1 MSFDVTTLALAKSY
15 TDQHGGGGSGG
26 GGEKEIFKIPVTV
39 TELEEPADGE
49 YFKVEHTVTLAE
61 LDAAVEEG
69 KTPIVLADKG
79 GVTYTLPLLYY
90 LPGVTYVFYFMIG
103 GTAVYMS
110 VLMSGDE
117 GETPKEAWQYIEDNQ
132 IINAIDIY
140 YNNSNNAS
148 LDSAQKALDKLLTDS
163 HTHANKNT
171 LDKLSDANGKLQY
184 NGSDVGLK
192 GDKGDPFTY
201 SDFTTEQLAALK
213 GEKGDKGDTPVKGT
227 DYFTDADKTEFV
239 NSVLNSLPTWQ
250 GGEY

>member
-15 TDQHGGGGSGG
+15 ADQHGGSGGS
-26 GGEKEIFKIPVTV
+26 GEKEIFKIPVTV

-49 YFKVEHTVTLAE
+49 YFRVEHTVTFAE

-69 KTPIVLADKG
+69 KTPIVLADRG
-79 GVTYTLPLLYY
+79 GVTYNLPLFYY
-90 LPGVTYVFYFMIG
+90 VSGYYCFYAMAG
-103 GTAVYMS
+103 STAMYLV
-110 VLMSGDE
+110 VRQLGDE
-117 GETPKEAWQYIEDNQ
+117 GETPKEVWEYIENNQ
-132 IINAIDIY
+132 IINARDVCY
-140 YNNSNNAS
+140 HNSNNTS
-148 LDSAQKALDKLLTDS
+148 LDTAQKALDKLLTDS
-163 HTHANKNT
+163 HTHANKDT
-171 LDKLSDANGKLQY
+171 LDKLSVSNGKLQY

-201 SDFTTEQLAALK
+201 SDFTAEQLAALK
-213 GEKGDKGDTPVKGT
+213 GTKGDKGDMPVKGT

>member
-15 TDQHGGGGSGG
+15 ADQHSGGGGSS
-26 GGEKEIFKIPVTV
+26 EKEIFKIPVTV

-49 YFKVEHTVTLAE
+49 SFKVEHTVTFAE
-61 LDAAVEEG
+61 LDAAIEEG

-90 LPGVTYVFYFMIG
+90 LPGVTYVFYFMTG

-117 GETPKEAWQYIEDNQ
+117 GKTPKEAWQYIEDNQ

-140 YNNSNNAS
+140 YHNSNNAS

-163 HTHANKNT
+163 HTHANKDT
-171 LDKLSDANGKLQY
+171 LDKLSVADGKLQY

-192 GDKGDPFTY
+192 GDKGD
-201 SDFTTEQLAALK
+201 
-213 GEKGDKGDTPVKGT
+213 TPVKGT
-227 DYFTDADKTEFV
+227 DYWTAADKAEIV
-239 NSVLNSLPTWQ
+239 NDTLAALPTWT
-250 GGEY
+250 GGSY